1 MDHINE
7 MMRKIIYI
15 SIFAFLLQT
24 GSVNAG
30 TTGSEELKDSNIQN
44 TADECFEGFSRAM
57 FRLNH
62 DLDKVIFKPIAK
74 GYRAL
79 PVPIRKGTGNAVDN
93 LRSLLTLSNNI
104 LQGDLHE
111 AGNTAGRF
119 AINTT
124 VGILGIFD
132 PAENLFGLED
142 KGKEDF
148 GQTIGRWGASSGCYF
163 VLPIL
168 GPTTV
173 RDSIGLV
180 GNIFLD
186 PVYQITHNTEIENGV
201 VGNSNYSEH
210 NYYYY
215 RGTGAV
221 DFRSK
226 NIESFDSLERNSIDL
241 YASVKSL
248 YLQERNKKILNSQS
262 SAETQDSS
270 DWEEIDT
277 N

>member
-1 MDHINE
+1 MI
-7 MMRKIIYI
+7 RKIIYI
-15 SIFAFLLQT
+15 SIFALLLQT
-24 GSVNAG
+24 SAVNAG
-30 TTGSEELKDSNIQN
+30 TTGSEELKSSGSQN
-44 TADECFEGFSRAM
+44 TTDECFEGFSRAM
-57 FRLNH
+57 FSFNH
-62 DLDKVIFKPIAK
+62 GLDKAIFKPVAK

-79 PVPIRKGTGNAVDN
+79 PMPIRKGTGNAVDN

-104 LQGDLHE
+104 LQGDLSG

-119 AINTT
+119 VINTT

-132 PAENLFGLED
+132 PAENVFGLKD

-148 GQTIGRWGASSGCYF
+148 GQTLGAWGVDSGCYF

-173 RDSIGLV
+173 RDAV
-180 GNIFLD
+180 GMVGSTFVD
-186 PVYQITHNTEIENGV
+186 PVYHATHNTETDFI
-201 VGNSNYSEH
+201 VGNDNYQEH

-215 RGTGAV
+215 KGLDGV
-221 DFRSK
+221 DFRAK
-226 NIESFDSLERNSIDL
+226 NIDSFESVEKNSMDL

-248 YLQERNKKILNSQS
+248 YLQNRAQKIKNSNS
-262 SAETQDSS
+262 PVESQDDS
-270 DWEEIDT
+270 DWEEIE